1 MKASVDSE
9 LPPIDPRGSRGAG
22 VRGQFSSLENILLL
36 AFIVFVQI
44 RSFYAMF
51 RAQFPA
57 ISAEEQFVAHGQ
69 ADWRAFQNRLL
80 GPWLEQWLA
89 ETSHVSFQTSHLVV
103 CDCALAASNVIAF
116 LTMRRMTGDS
126 VRALWGTAWFA
137 VAFVALQDGQF
148 HYIWDVFDLL
158 FFSCL
163 VLLMSVNAPIWVF
176 VVLFAAAITNRESGL
191 FVALW
196 LVIHGLEYRNRRL
209 HVVRASSVMIGA
221 ALLVLGVV
229 YTSAVRRYAWMPRA
243 DSLEV
248 HGHPVEVLGNQ
259 VHLMTNGRSLLLA
272 AFEDPAIALLY
283 GFAIA
288 FVWRRRHRIDVA
300 SGRLLALVCA
310 MAASIFLF
318 GIVTE
323 LRILAMILP
332 PFGMLALSLQ
342 ASGDGRL
349 QQFER
354 G

>member
-1 MKASVDSE
+1 LESI
-9 LPPIDPRGSRGAG
+9 LP
-22 VRGQFSSLENILLL
+22 L
-36 AFIVFVQI
+36 AFIIFVQI

-51 RAQFPA
+51 RSQLPA

-89 ETSHVSFQTSHLVV
+89 ETLRLSFQTSHLIV

-116 LTMRRMTGDS
+116 LTIRRMTGDS

-158 FFSCL
+158 LFSAL
-163 VLLMSVNAPIWVF
+163 ALLMSVNGPTWAF
-176 VVLFAAAITNRESGL
+176 VVLFAAAIANRESGL
-191 FVALW
+191 FIALW
-196 LVIHGLEYRNRRL
+196 LVIRGLTYRNRRL
-209 HVVRASSVMIGA
+209 YVARGASVMIGI
-221 ALLVLGVV
+221 ALLALGVV

-248 HGHPVEVLGNQ
+248 RGHPVEVLGNQ
-259 VHLMTNGRSLLLA
+259 VHLVSNGQSLLLA

-288 FVWRRRHRIDVA
+288 FVWRRRHRIDVV

-310 MAASIFLF
+310 MATSIFLF
-318 GIVTE
+318 GVVTE
-323 LRILAMILP
+323 LRIFAMMLP
-332 PFGMLALSLQ
+332 PFAMLALSLQ
-342 ASGDGRL
+342 ASEDGRRAAIAT
-349 QQFER
+349 R
-354 G
+354 GNTNG